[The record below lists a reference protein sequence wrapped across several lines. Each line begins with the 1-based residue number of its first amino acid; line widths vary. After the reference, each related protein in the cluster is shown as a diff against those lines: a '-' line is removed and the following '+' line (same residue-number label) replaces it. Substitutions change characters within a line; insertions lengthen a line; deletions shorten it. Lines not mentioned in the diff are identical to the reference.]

1 MDQLIEYIKVFI
13 QVLAILGITI
23 EVVPIKFS
31 PLGWIGKRLNS
42 HLEKRL
48 VTLEEKV
55 DLMEKDREKNKLE
68 SKRTKVLAFASSC
81 RNGERHTLEE
91 FEHYINMID
100 EYDDYVEK
108 NKIKNGVM
116 KVQTKYIK
124 RLYESILAQ
133 DECEEKRNTGG
144 LLHYENDI
152 NKIED

>member
-1 MDQLIEYIKVFI
+1 MENLISYLTYFI
-13 QVLAILGITI
+13 QVLAILGITV

-31 PLGWIGKRLNS
+31 PLAWIGKRLNS

-48 VTLEEKV
+48 EDLEDKV
-55 DLMEKDREKNKLE
+55 EEMQKDREKNKLE
-68 SKRTKVLAFASSC
+68 SKRTKILTFASSC

-116 KVQTKYIK
+116 KMQTKYIK
-124 RLYESILAQ
+124 KLYENLLAQ
-133 DECEEKRNTGG
+133 DECEEKRNSGG

-152 NKIED
+152 YKIED